1 MHVFGVQADRP
12 EDTPAGLPADERV
25 SHVTNKKPHLSATQ
39 LEMYCRCPESYRRR
53 YIEGEVIPPG
63 IALLKGSGFH
73 KGAEV
78 NMRQKIDTHRDL
90 PVSDVVDAAV
100 AAFEEATAGEY
111 VLTEEEESRGAT
123 VVVSE
128 AKDDLAE
135 MATVHAKDQAPDY
148 QPVAVEKRVLLELPE
163 APRDLLG
170 IIDLVDDQDRVV
182 DFKTAGRKKS
192 QDEAD
197 VSTQLT
203 VYAAAF
209 VREHNTP
216 PSELRLDC
224 VVQTKT
230 RTTRQVVTTQRDSA
244 DFAAL
249 AARINAVTQ
258 AIAAGSF
265 PPALPGTW
273 WCSDR
278 FCGYW
283 RTCPFVN
290 SERKALAAS

>member
-1 MHVFGVQADRP
+1 MTREQ
-12 EDTPAGLPADERV
+12 
-25 SHVTNKKPHLSATQ
+25 KKPHLSATQ

-53 YIEGEVIPPG
+53 YLEGEVIPPG

-78 NMRQKIDTHRDL
+78 NMRQKIETHRDL
-90 PVSDVVDAAV
+90 PVSDVVDASV

-111 VLTEEEESRGAT
+111 ILSEEEESRGAT
-123 VVVSE
+123 VVVAD
-128 AKDDLAE
+128 AKDDLAA
-135 MATVHAKDQAPDY
+135 MATVHATDQAPDY
-148 QPVAVEKRVLLELPE
+148 QPVAVEKRVLIELPE

-192 QDEAD
+192 QGEAD

-209 VREHNTP
+209 TREHGAP
-216 PSELRLDC
+216 PAELRLDC
-224 VVQTKT
+224 VVQTK
-230 RTTRQVVTTQRDSA
+230 RTTSRQVVATTRDSD
-244 DFAAL
+244 DFSAL

-290 SERKALAAS
+290 AKRKALAAS